1 MDIEQQ
7 HAASAHTA
15 STDPAG
21 AREETCVRCSEC
33 EEADSDALRT
43 ERHLDMLREL
53 ARMGMDLA
61 RAVHRQGVAQA
72 ESVSEQPAPESAAA
86 EAALAFSRLAK
97 TVRQCLALEAR
108 IADQQRRRELGEID
122 QAGELF
128 KQSRSYLLGAKRRQV
143 KRAVADAI
151 ESEAESGGI
160 YPSDAERLFDRLD
173 ERIEDEVDGFDDRP
187 VGECIAR
194 LCRKLGVEPD
204 WTRWQEA
211 SWAVEEIAERP
222 KGSPYA
228 DWAPPLVDVASAR
241 VSDSEPPETSPAAS
255 VSGQLAA
262 SGHDPPSGGDG

>member
-15 STDPAG
+15 STDPCG
-21 AREETCVRCSEC
+21 AREENCARCADR

-43 ERHLDMLREL
+43 ERHLDMLQEL
-53 ARMGMDLA
+53 ARMGMELA
-61 RAVHRQGVAQA
+61 RAVHRQGVAPAEQA
-72 ESVSEQPAPESAAA
+72 SEQPAPEPAA
-86 EAALAFSRLAK
+86 EAALAFSRIAK

-108 IADQQRRRELGEID
+108 VADQQRRRELGEID
-122 QAGELF
+122 QAGELL

-173 ERIEDEVDGFDDRP
+173 ERIEDEVDDLDDRP
-187 VGECIAR
+187 VGELIER
-194 LCRKLGVEPD
+194 LCRKLGVAPD
-204 WTRWQEA
+204 WTRWQGED
-211 SWAVEEIAERP
+211 WAVEEIADKP

-228 DWAPPLVDVASAR
+228 DWAPPAPL
-241 VSDSEPPETSPAAS
+241 SPA
-255 VSGQLAA
+255 QPDAA
-262 SGHDPPSGGDG
+262 GHDPPSCGSG

>member
-1 MDIEQQ
+1 MDIEQ

-15 STDPAG
+15 STDPCG
-21 AREETCVRCSEC
+21 AREESCARCADR

-43 ERHLDMLREL
+43 ERHLDMLQEL
-53 ARMGMDLA
+53 ATMGMDLA
-61 RAVHRQGVAQA
+61 RAVHRQAVVPT
-72 ESVSEQPAPESAAA
+72 EPAPEQPVPEPAA

-108 IADQQRRRELGEID
+108 VADQQRRRELGEID
-122 QAGELF
+122 QAGELL

-151 ESEAESGGI
+151 ESEAESGGL

-187 VGECIAR
+187 VGELIER
-194 LCRKLGVEPD
+194 LCRKLGVTPD
-204 WTRWQEA
+204 WTRWQAED
-211 SWAVEEIAERP
+211 WAAEEIAERP

-228 DWAPPLVDVASAR
+228 DWAAPVDAVPGSPSAAQ
-241 VSDSEPPETSPAAS
+241 PGAGGP
-255 VSGQLAA
+255 
-262 SGHDPPSGGDG
+262 DPPGHGSG